1 MAGHCDPLN
10 SRLHLFLM
18 LKNAIWDTSTW
29 LWICQMP
36 AEGNLKC
43 TISNTD
49 KSLISLPHPTI
60 YTPEQPQMF
69 SDDVLQ
75 WILGKKPIKLPPQ

>member
-1 MAGHCDPLN
+1 
-10 SRLHLFLM
+10 
-18 LKNAIWDTSTW
+18 
-29 LWICQMP
+29 MP

-60 YTPEQPQMF
+60 YTPEQPQVF